1 MLYRHAP
8 NIGRRFYYP
17 YPPAPPAPPARAA
30 SIASA
35 ASALKSGNWMEQ
47 ARQVMAAAEQMRPLI
62 EQYGPLMKNLPS
74 MWKLYRAVNS
84 TPDRDE
90 RSPEPSEFS
99 IPVKKEPLKTSES
112 TPWFPGRIS

>member
-1 MLYRHAP
+1 
-8 NIGRRFYYP
+8 
-17 YPPAPPAPPARAA
+17 
-30 SIASA
+30 
-35 ASALKSGNWMEQ
+35 MEQ

-62 EQYGPLMKNLPS
+62 EQYGPLVKNLPS
-74 MWKLYRAVNS
+74 MWKLYRAMNS

-90 RSPEPSEFS
+90 QSQEPS